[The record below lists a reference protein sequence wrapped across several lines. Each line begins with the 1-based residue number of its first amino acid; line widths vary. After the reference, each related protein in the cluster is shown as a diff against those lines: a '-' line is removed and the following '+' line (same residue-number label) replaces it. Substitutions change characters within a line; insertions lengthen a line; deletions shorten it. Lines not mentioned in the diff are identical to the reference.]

1 MAEQRKRDKHL
12 QQVDQTKK
20 LFIDQILRR
29 NCLDDEADVF
39 DEIVEATLKGDTTAY
54 TQTELEQRKK
64 QEIQKI
70 KNKQTEAYFRKL
82 TQNVKVDPQGKI
94 ELREFPLRIVFLD
107 QILTHFPSKISELCL
122 NSTFMT
128 APECLVLAGN

>member
-64 QEIQKI
+64 QEI
-70 KNKQTEAYFRKL
+70 
-82 TQNVKVDPQGKI
+82 
-94 ELREFPLRIVFLD
+94 
-107 QILTHFPSKISELCL
+107 
-122 NSTFMT
+122 
-128 APECLVLAGN
+128 